1 MVFGWGKKKF
11 EKQKIDTVQLKK
23 EISLSDVTKITEE
36 IRTIREKTLI
46 AETNSLKNKIKEN
59 LDELLKISRTLEND
73 NLKTDDLDIHLKIL
87 VERGKNQVIS
97 TINKEAEWKLIDVTQ
112 FDNEISHVI
121 KKIGDALGRQS
132 KVIHIFAKKYA
143 SKLKNILSV
152 LVFDTEEIH
161 TIIENQKKLKEDITF
176 ISNHI
181 LSVNQIKEQCENDKK
196 RLLKLQE
203 SIDSQTNKIESCKN
217 DIERLKSTYEYS
229 EFQSIKN
236 DIENLDSEKKRIKN
250 DIDLQFTKISRPLV
264 KYSYISSLDKPQK
277 ILMEKLIQNPLDVIN
292 QENKADIITILELT
306 RKSVN
311 AGSISVKDTNKSVAQ
326 IDETIQVLDNF
337 INKIS
342 TFNAKRTKL
351 KDSLK
356 IFNSNE
362 LGIKESEL
370 IKATK
375 DKNDLEIR
383 IGNIENE
390 ISHSEKEIPLIT
402 MDIEAKLRQVSST
415 HYIIAQ

>member
-1 MVFGWGKKKF
+1 
-11 EKQKIDTVQLKK
+11 
-23 EISLSDVTKITEE
+23 
-36 IRTIREKTLI
+36 
-46 AETNSLKNKIKEN
+46 
-59 LDELLKISRTLEND
+59 
-73 NLKTDDLDIHLKIL
+73 
-87 VERGKNQVIS
+87 
-97 TINKEAEWKLIDVTQ
+97 
-112 FDNEISHVI
+112 
-121 KKIGDALGRQS
+121 
-132 KVIHIFAKKYA
+132 
-143 SKLKNILSV
+143 
-152 LVFDTEEIH
+152 
-161 TIIENQKKLKEDITF
+161 
-176 ISNHI
+176 
-181 LSVNQIKEQCENDKK
+181 
-196 RLLKLQE
+196 
-203 SIDSQTNKIESCKN
+203 
-217 DIERLKSTYEYS
+217 
-229 EFQSIKN
+229 
-236 DIENLDSEKKRIKN
+236 
-250 DIDLQFTKISRPLV
+250 
-264 KYSYISSLDKPQK
+264 
-277 ILMEKLIQNPLDVIN
+277 MEKLIQNPLDVLN

-383 IGNIENE
+383 IGDIENE

-402 MDIEAKLRQVSST
+402 MDMEAKLRQVSST